1 MRKDIRISIYQ
12 NDLRES
18 LIDVNQEL
26 KVAYQLKELFL
37 DITHHAYI

>member
-1 MRKDIRISIYQ
+1 MRKDVRISIQQ

-37 DITHHAYI
+37 KMVH